1 MVSFVLSELDMQQ
14 ILKTLTTLSY
24 VRRKATNILLL
35 YNTHIGVFCLI
46 KMVLKLKASTGPVIF
61 SLCVSENWG
70 EVEVVW

>member
-1 MVSFVLSELDMQQ
+1 M
-14 ILKTLTTLSY
+14 
-24 VRRKATNILLL
+24 
-35 YNTHIGVFCLI
+35 FCLI